1 MQHISQKT
9 LLILYTIYND
19 TKKRDNKTKMSF
31 FQKIVKLAVDTLWS
45 NRYDWV
51 LAMYIMGNSLINIIG
66 KEIMKNETKTIF
78 NAVSHCVC
86 TNNNKWLY

>member
-1 MQHISQKT
+1 M
-9 LLILYTIYND
+9 
-19 TKKRDNKTKMSF
+19 
-31 FQKIVKLAVDTLWS
+31 LAVGTLWR

-78 NAVSHCVC
+78 NAISHCGC
-86 TNNNKWLY
+86 TNSNKWLY